1 VSAPL
6 VTIAGCVAQK
16 PAHGGH
22 TWQFLQ
28 YLLGFRSL
36 GWDVLLLDAMEPEC
50 GDPHEGA
57 RFLERTMA
65 RAGLDGCWAL
75 SDGRG
80 GWLGMDRD
88 DVIEAVR
95 RSELLV
101 NVMGFL
107 SDEAVLDAA
116 RLRVFL
122 DTDPG
127 FAQMWSALGLHDA
140 FAGHD
145 AHVTIGERIGRP
157 DCTIPT
163 CGIDWITTPQ
173 PVALEAWPVAP
184 PAAARFTSVASWRGA
199 YGSVE
204 YDGVTYGL
212 RVHEFRRFAELPACT
227 GVPFE
232 LALDIHPDEKPD
244 LRLLDENGWARVDP
258 REVVGDPWAYRSYVQ
273 GSGAEFAVA
282 KGMYVQS
289 RSGWFSERSM
299 CYLASGKPVVT
310 QDTGFSESVETGA
323 GLLAFDTLEDAAA
336 AVQEV
341 AADPQWHAR
350 AARAVAERH
359 YAAGVVLPRLL
370 DRLDVGIRV
379 G

>member
-1 VSAPL
+1 MSAPL
-6 VTIAGCVAQK
+6 VTIAGSMAQK
-16 PAHGGH
+16 PEHGGH

-36 GWDVLLLDAMEPEC
+36 GWDVLLLDAMEPDS
-50 GDPHEGA
+50 GDPYQGA

-75 SDGRG
+75 SMGDGD
-80 GWLGMDRD
+80 WLGLHRD
-88 DVIEAVR
+88 DVLDAVG
-95 RSELLV
+95 RSELLL

-107 SDEAVLDAA
+107 RDEDVMNAA

-140 FAGHD
+140 FEGHD

-173 PVALEAWPVAP
+173 PVVLDAWPVRLG
-184 PAAARFTSVASWRGA
+184 AAARFTSVASWRGA
-199 YGSVE
+199 YGPVE

-212 RVHEFRRFAELPACT
+212 RVHEFRRFAELPAHT
-227 GVPFE
+227 TLPFE
-232 LALDIHPDEKPD
+232 LALDIHPDEERD
-244 LRLLDENGWARVDP
+244 LRLLDANGWTRVDP
-258 REVVGDPWAYRSYVQ
+258 RSAVGDPWSYRRYVQ

-282 KGMYVQS
+282 KGMYVKS

-323 GLLAFDTLEDAAA
+323 GLFAFETLDEAVA
-336 AVQEV
+336 AVEEV
-341 AADPQWHAR
+341 ELNPGEHAR
-350 AARAVAERH
+350 AARSVAERH
-359 YAAGVVLPRLL
+359 YAASVVLPRLL
-370 DRLDVGIRV
+370 ERLDVPVRAA
-379 G
+379 

>member
-1 VSAPL
+1 MSAPL

-28 YLLGFRSL
+28 YLLGFRGL
-36 GWDVLLLDAMEPEC
+36 GWDVLLLDAVEPGC

-57 RFLERTMA
+57 RFLGRTMA
-65 RAGLDGCWAL
+65 QAGLDGCWAL
-75 SDGRG
+75 SAGDGT
-80 GWLGMDRD
+80 WLGRARD
-88 DVIEAVR
+88 EVIEAVR
-95 RSELLV
+95 CSELLV

-107 SDEAVLDAA
+107 RDEAVMDAA

-127 FAQMWSALGLHDA
+127 FPQMWHTLGLHDA

-145 AHVTIGERIGRP
+145 AHVTIGERIGRA
-157 DCTIPT
+157 DCTIPA

-173 PVALEAWPVAP
+173 PIALDAWPVAA
-184 PAAARFTSVASWRGA
+184 PASGRFTSVATWRGT
-199 YGSVE
+199 YGPVE
-204 YDGVTYGL
+204 YQGVIYGM
-212 RVHEFRRFAELPACT
+212 RVHEFRRFAELPART
-227 GVPFE
+227 GLPLE
-232 LALDIHPDEKPD
+232 LALDIDPGEERD
-244 LRLLDENGWARVDP
+244 LQLLDANGWIRVDP
-258 REVVGDPWAYRSYVQ
+258 RMVVGDPWSYRRYVQ

-310 QDTGFSESVETGA
+310 QDTGFNERVETGA
-323 GLLAFDTLEDAAA
+323 GLLAFNTLDEAVA
-336 AVQEV
+336 AVEEV
-341 AADPQWHAR
+341 ARDPEGHAR
-350 AARAVAERH
+350 AARSVVERH
-359 YAAGVVLPRLL
+359 YRADVVLSRLL
-370 DRLDVGIRV
+370 ERLEVGVRV